1 MTEIEV
7 EVHMSERERRV
18 NMKVQE
24 LFDLTDQVAIITG
37 GGRGLG
43 KQIAE
48 VYAEMGCHLA
58 LCSRKKGNCD
68 EVAEIL
74 ANKYKIKTKGYALD
88 VTDEKQVNGVVNQ
101 VLKDFGKINIL
112 VNNSG
117 ATWGAPVDEMP
128 LEAWNK
134 VMNVNLTGTFLLSKE
149 VGKHMVEQNFG
160 KIINIASAAG
170 LAVRP
175 PEITNTIGYTTS
187 KAAVIHFTKDLAM
200 KWARHNIYVNAIAPG
215 MFRTKMTKHTIDQ
228 AEDALLETIPLN
240 KIGDENML
248 KGAAIYLATKASDFV
263 TGTVLSVD
271 GGSTL

>member
-1 MTEIEV
+1 M
-7 EVHMSERERRV
+7 
-18 NMKVQE
+18 E
-24 LFDLTDQVAIITG
+24 LFDLTDKVALVTG

-58 LCSRKKGNCD
+58 LCSRNKENC
-68 EVAEIL
+68 EAVGEMLRNEYGVQVIS
-74 ANKYKIKTKGYALD
+74 YSLD
-88 VTDEKQVNGVVNQ
+88 VTNEFQIEEVVSQ
-101 VLKDFGKINIL
+101 VLEDFGKIDIL

-117 ATWGAPVDEMP
+117 ATWGTPVEEMP

-134 VMNVNLTGTFLLSKE
+134 VLNVNVTGTFLMSKA
-149 VGKHMVEQNFG
+149 VGKHMIERQYG

-170 LAVRP
+170 LTVRP
-175 PEITNTIGYTTS
+175 PEITNSIGYTTS
-187 KAAVIHFTKDLAM
+187 KAAVNHFTRDLAI

-215 MFRTKMTKHTIDQ
+215 MFRTKMTKGTLNQKEDTI
-228 AEDALLETIPLN
+228 LETIPLR

-248 KGAAIYLATKASDFV
+248 KGAALYLATKASDFV

>member
-1 MTEIEV
+1 
-7 EVHMSERERRV
+7 
-18 NMKVQE
+18 MKVME
-24 LFDLTDQVAIITG
+24 LFDLTDKVALVTG

-58 LCSRKKGNCD
+58 LCSRKKENCED
-68 EVAEIL
+68 VAEMLRNEYGVQVIS
-74 ANKYKIKTKGYALD
+74 YALD
-88 VTDEKQVNGVVNQ
+88 VTNEFQVEAVVSQ
-101 VLKDFGKINIL
+101 VLEDFGEINIL

-117 ATWGAPVDEMP
+117 ATWGAPVEEMP

-134 VMNVNLTGTFLLSKE
+134 VMNVNVTGTFLMSKA
-149 VGKHMVEQNFG
+149 VGKHMIERKYG

-170 LAVRP
+170 LTVRP
-175 PEITNTIGYTTS
+175 PEITNTIGYSTS
-187 KAAVIHFTKDLAM
+187 KAAVNHFTKDLAI
-200 KWARHNIYVNAIAPG
+200 KWARHNVYVNAIAPG
-215 MFRTKMTKHTIDQ
+215 MFRTKMTKGTLNQ
-228 AEDALLETIPLN
+228 KEDTVLETIPLR

-248 KGAAIYLATKASDFV
+248 KGAALYLATKASDFV

>member
-1 MTEIEV
+1 
-7 EVHMSERERRV
+7 
-18 NMKVQE
+18 MKVLE
-24 LFDLTDQVAIITG
+24 LFDLKNQVAVITG

-43 KQIAE
+43 EQIAE

-58 LCSRKKGNCD
+58 LCSRKKENCE
-68 EVAEIL
+68 EVAERL
-74 ANKYKIKTKGYALD
+74 AKEYGIRAHSYALD
-88 VTDEKQVNGVVNQ
+88 VTNETQVEEVVEQ
-101 VLKDFGKINIL
+101 VLIDFGKIDIL

-117 ATWGAPVDEMP
+117 ATWGAPVEEMP
-128 LEAWNK
+128 LDAWNK
-134 VMNVNLTGTFLLSKE
+134 VMNVNVTGTFLMSKA
-149 VGKHMVEQNFG
+149 VGKHMIEQRNG

-170 LAVRP
+170 LTVRP
-175 PEITNTIGYTTS
+175 PEVTNTIGYTTS
-187 KAAVIHFTKDLAM
+187 KAAVIHFTKDLAI

-215 MFRTKMTKHTIDQ
+215 MFLTKMTAGTLAQKE
-228 AEDALLETIPLN
+228 EDVLETIPLK

>member
-1 MTEIEV
+1 MHV
-7 EVHMSERERRV
+7 
-18 NMKVQE
+18 KE
-24 LFDLTDQVAIITG
+24 LFDLKDQVALITG

-48 VYAEMGCHLA
+48 AYAEMGCHLA
-58 LCSRKKGNCD
+58 LC
-68 EVAEIL
+68 EETAEIFR
-74 ANKYKIKTKGYALD
+74 NKYNVIAKSYELD
-88 VTDEKQVNGVVNQ
+88 VTNESMVEDVVNQ
-101 VLKDFGKINIL
+101 VLEDFGKIDIL

-117 ATWGAPVDEMP
+117 ATWGAPVEEMP

-134 VMNVNLTGTFLLSKE
+134 VLNVNVTGTFLMSRA
-149 VGKHMVEQNFG
+149 VGRHMIERKSG

-170 LAVRP
+170 LTVRP

-187 KAAVIHFTKDLAM
+187 KAAVIHFTKDLAI
-200 KWARHNIYVNAIAPG
+200 KWARHNIHVNAIAPG
-215 MFRTKMTKHTIDQ
+215 MFRTKMTKGT
-228 AEDALLETIPLN
+228 LEQKEKEILERIPLR

-248 KGAAIYLATKASDFV
+248 KGAALYLATKASDFV